1 VRRAEPE
8 VQIPR
13 RAAPARYD
21 GRAGFIIGLVLL
33 AATHGV
39 SVEAQSHATP
49 PTHSR
54 ATGQSMTQTSTPV
67 HAGYANVNGLRMYYE
82 LHGTEGFPLV
92 LVHGGG
98 STITTTFGRILP
110 LLARTHRV
118 IAVEMQ
124 AHGHT
129 RDIDRPFT
137 FTQDADD
144 IATLLDTLHVAKAD
158 VFGFS
163 NGGTTALQVGMRH
176 PAKVRRLIIASS
188 NYKRDGMV
196 DGFWEAMQKGTFADM
211 PQIFKD
217 ELKKIDASE
226 AAAHALFERDSKRML
241 AFKDIP
247 DQEIKS
253 ILAPSLVIDGDRDV
267 VRVEHAVELSRL
279 LPHGRLCIL
288 PGEHGEYFGEI
299 SHPVDD
305 RVTRGFV
312 DLVDEFLGGQ

>member
-1 VRRAEPE
+1 M
-8 VQIPR
+8 
-13 RAAPARYD
+13 
-21 GRAGFIIGLVLL
+21 FIIGFALL
-33 AATHGV
+33 TATSPVCAG
-39 SVEAQSHATP
+39 AQSA
-49 PTHSR
+49 PTSR
-54 ATGQSMTQTSTPV
+54 SRSMTEAHSMTQTSTPV
-67 HAGYANVNGLRMYYE
+67 RTGYANVNGLRMYYE
-82 LHGTEGFPLV
+82 LHGTQGFPLV

-110 LLARTHRV
+110 MLARTHRV

-163 NGGTTALQVGMRH
+163 NGGTTALQVGIRH
-176 PAKVRRLIIASS
+176 PGKVRRLIIASS

-196 DGFWEAMQKGTFADM
+196 DGFWEMMEKGTFADM

-217 ELKKIDASE
+217 ELRKIDPSD
-226 AAAHALFERDSKRML
+226 AAAHALFDRDSKRML

-247 DQEIKS
+247 DQDIKS
-253 ILAPSLVIDGDRDV
+253 IQAPTLVFDGDRDV
-267 VRVEHAVELSRL
+267 VRVEHAVALSRL
-279 LPHGRLCIL
+279 LPHGRVCIL

-299 SHPVDD
+299 SHPVND

-312 DLVDEFLGGQ
+312 DLVDEFLAGDH